1 LLPYPLGKCSAFIL
15 NCLSWHFSCYSDHA
29 DACESANV
37 ELLNQQVQFR
47 VCDIYL
53 PHPQTVMGEL
63 YGANVLQGR
72 VLDITENDGGAK
84 FAVVRV
90 AELKNPVV
98 IALEH
103 VTGVERNGQRG
114 RRL

>member
-1 LLPYPLGKCSAFIL
+1 M
-15 NCLSWHFSCYSDHA
+15 
-29 DACESANV
+29 
-37 ELLNQQVQFR
+37 ELLNQQVRFR

-72 VLDITENDGGAK
+72 VLDITENDGGVK
-84 FAVVRV
+84 FAVVKV

-103 VTGVERNGQRG
+103 ITGVDSYGQRR

>member
-1 LLPYPLGKCSAFIL
+1 
-15 NCLSWHFSCYSDHA
+15 
-29 DACESANV
+29 V
-37 ELLNQQVQFR
+37 ELLNQQVRFR

-72 VLDITENDGGAK
+72 VLDITENDGGVK
-84 FAVVRV
+84 FAVVKV

-103 VTGVERNGQRG
+103 ITGVDSYGQRR